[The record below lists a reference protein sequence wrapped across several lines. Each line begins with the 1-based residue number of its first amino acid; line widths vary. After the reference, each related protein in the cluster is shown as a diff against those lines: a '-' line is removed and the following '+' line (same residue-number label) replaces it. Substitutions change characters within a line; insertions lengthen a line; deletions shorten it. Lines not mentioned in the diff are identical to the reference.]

1 MPPIMNRLIRCLKI
15 PQEYFLSAVL
25 ALAVLVSGDQC
36 PAWAGETGNARGIL
50 DATGAAACIK
60 EIARAQE
67 KIPSFRVQYRLIEQ
81 SAGGSAKTFD
91 CDFSSRSRPFSFAR
105 SSPDGKVLTQVN
117 FDGKRYYRYESQ
129 FEHGIVTPD
138 NPLNLEDHP
147 FAGFFAWLGP
157 VSLASF
163 LDASADGP
171 PAVTRLED
179 RCTAFEPGR
188 CSRSVEIFRSKDI
201 VKATETVAVVSEDGG
216 SEDVVRRIHLALD
229 PNRNYCLASA
239 VIEWG
244 TPLFNSGFLYR
255 YRRYELTVT
264 AWHEVRGFSLPCR
277 ARIRLDESP
286 RWGGKEVNITLAA
299 APEDFSAFDVPAGF
313 AMKFPPGTRVAD
325 RIMNTS
331 YVISK
336 FASQ

>member
-1 MPPIMNRLIRCLKI
+1 MNRFKRCLKVLRD
-15 PQEYFLSAVL
+15 YSRVSAL
-25 ALAVLVSGDQC
+25 ALAVFVSGEPC
-36 PAWAGETGNARGIL
+36 PAWAGETGNSGGIL

-67 KIPSFRVQYRLIEQ
+67 KIPPFRVRYRLIEQ

-91 CDFSSRSRPFSFAR
+91 CEFSCRSGPFSFAR

-138 NPLNLEDHP
+138 NPLNLEDHS

-157 VSLASF
+157 ISLASF

-179 RCTAFEPGR
+179 RCAAFEPGR
-188 CSRSVEIFRSKDI
+188 CSRSVEIFRSKD
-201 VKATETVAVVSEDGG
+201 VVEATETVAVVSEDGG
-216 SEDVVRRIHLALD
+216 SEEVARRVHLVLD
-229 PNRNYCLASA
+229 PNRDYSLASA

-244 TPLFNSGFLYR
+244 TPLLNNGFLYR
-255 YRRYELTVT
+255 YRRYELAVT

-277 ARIRLDESP
+277 ARIRLDESS

-331 YVISK
+331 YVISQ